1 MGYRSDVGIEFYSP
15 EEHGKIAVVKMWL
28 RENLPFKDWNE
39 DAFRETED
47 GYRFFVSD
55 VKWYDTYSPI
65 ENMNQAIEKFE
76 ELFCDI
82 DPCAACEFVRI
93 GEEDEDVERRVN
105 GEVEYRISVSK
116 QIQFDFE

>member
-82 DPCAACEFVRI
+82 DPCAAYEFVRI